1 MSCVISSTVTRMIGP
16 TEGEGFL
23 VDGMDNGLVR
33 FIIVEDRIAIISFAL
48 HNMEISISF
57 PLTTS
62 HPYSNTHTP

>member
-16 TEGEGFL
+16 HRRRSCFL

-62 HPYSNTHTP
+62 HPAP